1 MTDPTSVGWFADS
14 LGMAALAMGSVAL
27 WTVRVALAARGRK
40 FVGAGVAA
48 VEALVFALAF
58 THLAAALDAPERVGG
73 YGLGVAA
80 GTLLGLAADERLTRS
95 RSEVRAVVPGSD
107 LALVDHL
114 HSEGWPVTWSSAGGP
129 DGTVTMLFVALDDR
143 HAPDVVAELR
153 ALRPGAFVTVHRL
166 GAVHAA
172 APEPTPTRRFGSRC
186 LHPTDGSR
194 TGRSPVG
201 SSSRRLDA
209 GREG

>member
-1 MTDPTSVGWFADS
+1 MADPMTGEWFADAA
-14 LGMAALAMGSVAL
+14 GMTALAMGSVAL

-58 THLAAALDAPERVGG
+58 THLAAAFDAPERVGG

-80 GTLLGLAADERLTRS
+80 GTLLGLVADERLTRS

-114 HSEGWPVTWSSAGGP
+114 HATGWPVTWSCAGGP

-143 HAPDVVAELR
+143 HAPHVVAELR
-153 ALRPGAFVTVHRL
+153 ELRPEAFVTVHRL
-166 GAVHAA
+166 GTVHAA
-172 APEPTPTRRFGSRC
+172 APAPLPNRRR
-186 LHPTDGSR
+186 PAI
-194 TGRSPVG
+194 PVPA
-201 SSSRRLDA
+201 DA
-209 GREG
+209 GSTRTVTP

>member
-114 HSEGWPVTWSSAGGP
+114 HSAGWPVTWSSAGGP

>member
-114 HSEGWPVTWSSAGGP
+114 HSAGWPVTWSSAGGP

-209 GREG
+209 

>member
-1 MTDPTSVGWFADS
+1 MTDQTSVGWFADS

-114 HSEGWPVTWSSAGGP
+114 HSAGWPVTWSSAGGP